1 MAAEKVLV
9 TKSKLDNLAEI
20 ISSKTE
26 EPIPLTIDEMGAAVL
41 DLTLVNNQNK
51 TVTPTMEDQ
60 VIAPDA
66 NYTGLGEVTV
76 KAMSIEPLTVSPS
89 TSTQVFNNSGVD
101 GYSPVTVKAAAIYTE
116 PVTIK
121 PEGPYGANA
130 YAYNIPV
137 FDATGRKAITFDTGT
152 TTIELSGNIVEGT
165 PLTIG
170 YGYVYPGGRFYDE
183 ELTWSNGQAVHN
195 NRSTKFTLTISPSTD
210 NNPATATI
218 VVMDG
223 VQWVDLDVRASFLG
237 MESAKIPEEPNLLS
251 ENIKKDV
258 SIYGTIGTYTPNIR
272 ELTVTPSAET
282 QVFTGTSTVAS
293 LNNVT
298 AYVRGKT
305 ATTSVDLSALTIGET
320 YHITGT
326 GTYLLAGTSASYAT
340 LTFDA
345 DWTAT
350 VGSTIPFTTSKPA
363 QAERISS
370 ITFTSSSVL
379 TTAFTTKGEN
389 EAHYTIDF
397 QSKADGYS
405 PVTVN
410 GDADLLPENIKKDVD
425 IFGVVGTYEGSGGG
439 STINNQDKT
448 VTPTKSQQSITA
460 DSGYTGLGTVT
471 VNAIPSEY
479 IIPTGE
485 LSVTSNGTS
494 DVTNYASVSV
504 NVQPTLQSKSVT
516 PTESAQTVT
525 PDTGYDGLSQ
535 VSVEAISS
543 TYVGSDIPRK
553 SSSGISVTA
562 PTFVQDGSSDLLDY
576 SATVSKGYYQ
586 ANYTSGNRVN
596 MTNIDGLPTRSAI
609 TITPTKES
617 QTAVQARRWLT
628 GDITVAPIPNEY
640 VIPTLQSKSI
650 SPTVSQQSVRADTG
664 YTGLE
669 AVTVEA
675 IPVITD
681 SDLSITIGNNSFYTE
696 NGVRKYKET
705 PSVTGTKAGYM
716 YFNNGSTKNGTDK
729 IYSAIAS
736 GTTVT
741 PTKSS
746 QSIGSSFTMMEGP
759 ITVNAI
765 PAQYITTTDATAT
778 AADILNGKTA
788 YVNGSKVTGTLSFI
802 TCYTGTS
809 DPSSSLGKDGDVY
822 LKVAS

>member
-1 MAAEKVLV
+1 MAEKVLV

-26 EPIPLTIDEMGAAVL
+26 EPIPLTIDEMGTAVL
-41 DLTLVNNQNK
+41 GIPLVNNQDK
-51 TVTPTMEDQ
+51 TVSPTTEQQTVSADTG
-60 VIAPDA
+60 
-66 NYTGLGEVTV
+66 YTGLENVTV
-76 KAMSIEPLTVSPS
+76 EAMSIEPLTVSPS
-89 TSTQVFNNSGVD
+89 TSAQVFNDSRVD

-137 FDATGRKAITFDTGT
+137 FDATGRKAITFNTGT

-183 ELTWSNGQAVHN
+183 ELTWENGKAIHSS
-195 NRSTKFTLTISPSTD
+195 RSSAFTLTIIPMTSTS
-210 NNPATATI
+210 PATATV
-218 VVMDG
+218 VVMEG
-223 VQWVDLDVRASFLG
+223 KQWVDLDVRASFLG

-397 QSKADGYS
+397 QSKADGYL

-448 VTPTKSQQSITA
+448 VTPTKSQQSVTA

-471 VNAIPSEY
+471 VNAIPDEY
-479 IIPTGE
+479 IIP
-485 LSVTSNGTS
+485 S
-494 DVTNYASVSV
+494 
-504 NVQPTLQSKSVT
+504 LQSKTVT

-535 VSVEAISS
+535 VSIGAISS
-543 TYVGSDIPRK
+543 TYVGSEITRRSTSDL
-553 SSSGISVTA
+553 TA
-562 PTFVQDGSSDLLDY
+562 PTDTVFVPAGYYAQDASKTISSGSVTVTTTKGDVVSNSVKVSGRATFSQGFIGGGAQDDSTGVTIHASDL
-576 SATVSKGYYQ
+576 V
-586 ANYTSGNRVN
+586 SGN
-596 MTNIDGLPTRSAI
+596 
-609 TITPTKES
+609 K
-617 QTAVQARRWLT
+617 
-628 GDITVAPIPNEY
+628 DITANGTSDVTNYASVN
-640 VIPTLQSKSI
+640 VNVQPTLQSK
-650 SPTVSQQSVRADTG
+650 
-664 YTGLE
+664 
-669 AVTVEA
+669 
-675 IPVITD
+675 
-681 SDLSITIGNNSFYTE
+681 
-696 NGVRKYKET
+696 
-705 PSVTGTKAGYM
+705 
-716 YFNNGSTKNGTDK
+716 
-729 IYSAIAS
+729 
-736 GTTVT
+736 TVT
-741 PTKSS
+741 PTKSKQTVS
-746 QSIGSSFTMMEGP
+746 PDTNYDALSSV
-759 ITVNAI
+759 TVNAI

-778 AADILNGKTA
+778 AADISNGKTA